1 MHQQEELIRC
11 LKAEAE
17 VKRESKVIDRGAE
30 VNSLLRERLS
40 LQEQVKAYQQQVG
53 QLQAKN
59 QELLQVRERRDEMNG
74 RARDRMI
81 ACTFLF
87 YSHSKAVKAKSLH

>member
-1 MHQQEELIRC
+1 M
-11 LKAEAE
+11 KAEAE

-59 QELLQVRERRDEMNG
+59 QELSQVREREGRDEWE
-74 RARDRMI
+74 
-81 ACTFLF
+81 
-87 YSHSKAVKAKSLH
+87 S